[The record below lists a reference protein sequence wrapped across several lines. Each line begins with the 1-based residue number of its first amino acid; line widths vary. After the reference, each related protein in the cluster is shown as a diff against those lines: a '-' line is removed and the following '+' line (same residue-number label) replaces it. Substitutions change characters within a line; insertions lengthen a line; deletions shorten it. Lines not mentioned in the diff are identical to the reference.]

1 MHGEY
6 QMKVEIFRR
15 TVKDRRRGASYD
27 LLQYMAE
34 GIRACGDEPI
44 MINETK
50 TGDWTKDEMEP
61 TAPIGCMFGYGGS
74 NQMHHTK
81 GRRRDLVERAKKKGI
96 KIITFDGG
104 LLSSF
109 GNVHGDKHHWR
120 VSLFSPMNNGDFLS
134 DNSPPDRWEAA
145 KTRWNVKSEPW
156 RKSDQEDPIL
166 FVLQP
171 KDNWSMNNL
180 DPIEW
185 FNGVYEKLR
194 PMTDRKFIVR
204 PHPNH
209 VAHIEE
215 RIKEFPDDVE
225 VIVGQ
230 KFFQGDEKKYYR
242 FHFQEAISNCHAV
255 VTHNSTAG
263 VDSCVRGIPTFNTSD
278 LAISW
283 PVANKDLNNIETP
296 EYPDRTQWLNDLG
309 YKLWSEKEIRNGT
322 VFKRFKEKL
331 GM

>member
-1 MHGEY
+1 
-6 QMKVEIFRR
+6 MKVEIFRR
-15 TVKDRRRGASYD
+15 TVKDRRKGASYD
-27 LLQYMAE
+27 LLKTMGE
-34 GIRACGDEPI
+34 GISACGDEPI
-44 MINETK
+44 MVNETK

>member
-1 MHGEY
+1 
-6 QMKVEIFRR
+6 MKVEIFRR

-61 TAPIGCMFGYGGS
+61 TAPIGCMFGYGGT

-120 VSLFSPMNNGDFLS
+120 ASLFSPMNNGDFLS

-145 KTRWNVKSEPW
+145 KARWNVKSEPW
-156 RKSDQEDPIL
+156 RKSNQDDPIM

-215 RIKEFPDDVE
+215 RMKEFPDDVE